1 MRDLTEIAY
10 TSLKEEDKKLAGWSK
25 QTIDYVLNHKSSVQS
40 SIRGIAKGLN
50 KILQR
55 TDVEDIYIEI
65 LDYLYTCDDYNISK
79 AYERSNTAGV
89 IVSLEGYVH
98 SCVKFCVI
106 RAVTSAFN
114 SEKSLVHDNAKD
126 EDGKDLSLFD
136 TIADPKDV
144 EYNDMCYQLEDVC
157 KTYESHRYEYGPDI
171 FQVWFV
177 RLQTILMHKSDR
189 YNDILAV
196 LGITKKDMSNIEKD
210 TDYDGA
216 MMSIAKAV
224 TLLGIEQSVE
234 VIRNY
239 TYSADRIQK
248 VIELF

>member
-1 MRDLTEIAY
+1 
-10 TSLKEEDKKLAGWSK
+10 
-25 QTIDYVLNHKSSVQS
+25 
-40 SIRGIAKGLN
+40 
-50 KILQR
+50 
-55 TDVEDIYIEI
+55 
-65 LDYLYTCDDYNISK
+65 
-79 AYERSNTAGV
+79 
-89 IVSLEGYVH
+89 
-98 SCVKFCVI
+98 
-106 RAVTSAFN
+106 
-114 SEKSLVHDNAKD
+114 
-126 EDGKDLSLFD
+126 
-136 TIADPKDV
+136 
-144 EYNDMCYQLEDVC
+144 
-157 KTYESHRYEYGPDI
+157 
-171 FQVWFV
+171 
-177 RLQTILMHKSDR
+177 MHKSDR